1 MENRDKQ
8 NKASDQET
16 DLSKAQ
22 NQQQPQS
29 GQQGGQFQQPP
40 EAQSQQQPFGQSQQP
55 PEAKSQQQPF
65 GQSQQQST
73 GQSQQQPT
81 NQADYGSAGA
91 GQSDTTT
98 EQRSDIESGTSTS
111 EATDIE
117 GSSQFVG
124 SKGADDTSSDLI
136 DDEDQSD
143 FAKDRRGDGE

>member
-29 GQQGGQFQQPP
+29 SQQSQQGG
-40 EAQSQQQPFGQSQQP
+40 QSQQQP
-55 PEAKSQQQPF
+55 E
-65 GQSQQQST
+65 

-91 GQSDTTT
+91 GQSDTAT
-98 EQRSDIESGTSTS
+98 EQRGDIEGGTSTS

>member
-29 GQQGGQFQQPP
+29 SQQSQQGGQ
-40 EAQSQQQPFGQSQQP
+40 SQQR
-55 PEAKSQQQPF
+55 PE
-65 GQSQQQST
+65 

-91 GQSDTTT
+91 GQSDTAT
-98 EQRSDIESGTSTS
+98 EQRGDIEGGTSTS